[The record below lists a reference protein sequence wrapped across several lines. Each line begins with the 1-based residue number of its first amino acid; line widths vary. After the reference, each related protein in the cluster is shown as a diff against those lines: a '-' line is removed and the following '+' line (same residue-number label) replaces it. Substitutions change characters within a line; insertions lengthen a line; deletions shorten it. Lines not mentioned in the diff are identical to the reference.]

1 MNHIIGKN
9 KKHRPQFFNFFD
21 ALSRPNVRPKNR
33 SRISLE
39 PEARGERSV
48 QDVAR
53 LMMIVLLI
61 AAAVILA
68 GTLAGLFVFKD
79 TIPIYILLV
88 LIIPA
93 YIGAHNGGW
102 KWAGAILVL
111 LCFALAAYG
120 SLLHGFFSNA
130 VLFYVLAVILA
141 QMLFGNRAGA
151 LVVIACLASFAGLG
165 SYQQG
170 FSIGNLEIIITFSF
184 GLVGIALL
192 VWYTHSRLQRILAEQ
207 IAGNL
212 ALQEEIRRRQQAEAV
227 QREQEAQ
234 LRRLAD
240 NTTDLVTEVDPDAI
254 IRYASPS
261 CQSELGYDVE
271 QSLGMNALDFI
282 HPDDRQVMVDVI
294 DHAAATRTQVRVQV
308 RVRRADGQY
317 IWVEEAGTPL
327 YNGQQELT
335 GFVIASRNITLQ
347 KQAEIA
353 IQESEQKF
361 RTIIEALPLGVHMF
375 TLQDDGRLI
384 LNGYN
389 PAADK
394 ILGFEHAHILG
405 MPIED
410 AFPGLSESGIIERFV
425 EIARSGG
432 SWKADRFD
440 YNRLP
445 IEGSFELHAFQT
457 SSLRMVVV
465 FADITQRIQAAEAL
479 RLSEEKFSMTF
490 HTSPDSVNINRLAD
504 GVYLEINQ
512 GFTRLMGYTREDTI
526 GKSSLALNIWVDP
539 ADRERLVKGLLEHG
553 VVENLEARFR
563 RKNGDIGIGLMSAR
577 IIKIQEEKCIL
588 SITREITDRILTE
601 ITLREN
607 EAKLREAHHKL
618 ERAYEATL
626 QGWAHALELRE
637 TETANHSQRVVDLTV
652 RLAQE
657 LGIRG
662 EELAHI
668 RRGALLHDIGKMGVP
683 DGILLK
689 PSRLTYDEWVTMR
702 QHAEFARDMLSD
714 IEYLHPC
721 IAIPYSH
728 HEKWDGSGYP
738 QGLKETEIPLAARI
752 FAIVDVYDALT
763 HDRPYRPAWSVKDAR
778 RYMIEQ
784 SGKHF
789 DPDILD
795 LFLKLNVS

>member
-1 MNHIIGKN
+1 MNQIIGKN
-9 KKHRPQFFNFFD
+9 KKHRLQFYDFYDSLFGPILQPKTPSRTSL
-21 ALSRPNVRPKNR
+21 AL
-33 SRISLE
+33 
-39 PEARGERSV
+39 EAKGERSV

-53 LMMIVLLI
+53 LMMIVLLV

-68 GTLAGLFVFKD
+68 GTLAGFFVFKD
-79 TIPIYILLV
+79 TIPIYIMLT

-93 YIGAHNGGW
+93 YIGAHKGGW
-102 KWAGAILVL
+102 RWAGAILVL

-130 VLFYVLAVILA
+130 GLFYILAVILA
-141 QMLFGNRAGA
+141 EMLFGHRAGG

-170 FSIGNLEIIITFSF
+170 FSIENLEVMITFSF

-192 VWYTHSRLQRILAEQ
+192 IWYTHSRLQRILAEQ

-212 ALQEEIRRRQQAEAV
+212 ALQEEIRRRQQAEAA
-227 QREQEAQ
+227 QREQETQ

-240 NTTDLVTEVDPDAI
+240 NTTDLVTEVDPEAI

-261 CQSELGYDVE
+261 CQSELGYDIE

-282 HPDDRQVMVDVI
+282 HPDDRQVMVAVI

-308 RVRRADGQY
+308 RIRRADGQY
-317 IWVEEAGTPL
+317 IWVEEAGTPM
-327 YNGQQELT
+327 YNERQELT
-335 GFVIASRNITLQ
+335 GFIIASRNITQQ
-347 KQAEIA
+347 KQAEFA
-353 IQESEQKF
+353 IQESERKF
-361 RTIIEALPLGVHMF
+361 RTIIEALPLGIHMY
-375 TLQDDGRLI
+375 TLREDGRLV
-384 LNGYN
+384 LSGYN

-394 ILGFEHAHILG
+394 ILGFDHAHILG
-405 MPIED
+405 LPIED
-410 AFPGLSESGIIERFV
+410 AFPGLVDTGIAERYA
-425 EIARSGG
+425 EIAQTGG
-432 SWKADRFD
+432 SWKADQLD
-440 YNRLP
+440 YDRLP
-445 IEGSFELHAFQT
+445 IEGSFEIHAFQT
-457 SSLRMVVV
+457 APGKMVTV
-465 FADITQRIQAAEAL
+465 FTDITQRIQAAEDL

-512 GFTRLMGYTREDTI
+512 GFTRLMGYTREDAI
-526 GKSSLALNIWVDP
+526 GKSSKALNIWVDLE
-539 ADRERLVKGLLEHG
+539 DRERLVKGLLEHG

-577 IIKIQEEKCIL
+577 IIMIQGEKCIL
-588 SITREITDRILTE
+588 SITREITDRIQTE

-607 EAKLREAHHKL
+607 EAKLREAHTKL

-637 TETANHSQRVVDLTV
+637 TETANHSQRVVNLTM

-662 EELAHI
+662 EELTHL

-689 PSRLTYDEWVTMR
+689 PSKLTYDEWVTMR
-702 QHAEFARDMLSD
+702 QHTEFARDMLSD

-738 QGLKETEIPLAARI
+738 QGLKGTGIPLAARI

-763 HDRPYRPAWSVKDAR
+763 HDRPYRPAWSVKDTR

-795 LFLKLNVS
+795 LFLQLNVL